1 MNNWIVDASAIF
13 TVESAICTLAG
24 VCDYAHDKD
33 GVGFNG
39 GDAEF
44 GHAMANRAIGG
55 RPYTVKMA
63 QACLKM
69 IRRYQRQLGGKDFI
83 ENWIKNPVF
92 KLPPIDPSAPV
103 SDARPITLVNPVVIN
118 DRKISSRDKTAVFAF
133 KYDADVVASVKA
145 IRGEHKGQKFWA
157 AWDSNAKIWTVPVNE
172 TSIFPIMEVAN
183 RFGFDIED
191 RFKAYLSKIETK
203 TEESKIM
210 LAINDGQHVTVAD
223 DSIIIAVDNAAILK
237 ELEDVL
243 LCA

>member
-1 MNNWIVDASAIF
+1 MTNWIVDTNATN
-13 TVESAICTLAG
+13 TVETMLMSLAG
-24 VCDYAHDKD
+24 VCDGANQLDD
-33 GVGFNG
+33 AGFSG
-39 GDAEF
+39 ADVAI
-44 GHAMANRAIGG
+44 GHSLANRAAQG
-55 RPYTVKMA
+55 RAFTVKQASMA
-63 QACLKM
+63 IKLVNKY
-69 IRRYQRQLGGKDFI
+69 RRQLGGSQYI
-83 ENWIKNPVF
+83 LEWIKNPVF

-103 SDARPITLVNPVVIN
+103 SDARPITLVNPVVTN
-118 DRKISSRDKTAVFAF
+118 DRKITSRDQTAVFAF